1 MLEPFDLPR
10 DGGVLFLHG
19 GKTLVGDEANVVPEL
34 CEPPVGVV
42 LPQEQAVFAAARHD
56 AVGLV
61 RTLGHKIVD
70 ECADVALRAGEN
82 KGRLPREP
90 ARGVHAG
97 NKALYGGLLVTG
109 RAVEL
114 PRAVQPRDGFRFQR
128 RLERGGVDAVVL
140 NGVGGAHD
148 LRVLKPRNGMDHPH
162 LYVLGHRGGKALNV
176 QLLGIKPHR
185 FDEELVAGLVREA
198 DDLRL
203 DARAVARPDALDHAG
218 VDGAA
223 VEIFADDAVCL
234 FVRVGEVAHRLIA
247 GNVLGRE
254 RERQRLGIAVL
265 PLHFGEIDAAGVDAR
280 RRAGFEAAQ
289 RKSERAQP
297 LRERQACVHP
307 IGAA

>member
-10 DGGVLFLHG
+10 DSGVLFLHG
-19 GKTLVGDEANVVPEL
+19 GKTLVGDEADVVPEL

-42 LPQEQAVFAAARHD
+42 LPQKETVFAAARHD

-70 ECADVALRAGEN
+70 ECANVALRAGED

-97 NKALYGGLLVTG
+97 NKTLYGGLLVTG

-148 LRVLKPRNGMDHPH
+148 LRVLEPRNGMDHPH
-162 LYVLGHRGGKALNV
+162 LYVLGH
-176 QLLGIKPHR
+176 
-185 FDEELVAGLVREA
+185 
-198 DDLRL
+198 
-203 DARAVARPDALDHAG
+203 
-218 VDGAA
+218 
-223 VEIFADDAVCL
+223 
-234 FVRVGEVAHRLIA
+234 
-247 GNVLGRE
+247 
-254 RERQRLGIAVL
+254 
-265 PLHFGEIDAAGVDAR
+265 
-280 RRAGFEAAQ
+280 
-289 RKSERAQP
+289 
-297 LRERQACVHP
+297 
-307 IGAA
+307 